1 MMDRGFFIILGA
13 QFLSAL
19 ADNALF
25 IAALALLNFQH
36 APEWHQSMLLWCFT
50 VSYVLL
56 APFAGSF
63 ADSMP
68 KGRAML
74 ICNGIKLA
82 GCVGMLVGAPP
93 LLAYALVG
101 FGAAA
106 YSPAKYGIVTEYLPH
121 EKLVAA
127 NGWLEGATVSAI
139 IFGTVLGGF
148 LVSERIDHLVH
159 SVPVIGSLDTPT
171 FAISVL
177 ALIYLAASWINLYIP
192 KLDVEIH
199 PLHYSPKYLVRE
211 FWTCVRK
218 LWRDPQGGL
227 SLAVTTLFWGAG
239 RTMQLVVIN
248 WSIIWL
254 GIPFEKATQLVAVVA
269 VGTILGAAAASFYIP
284 LKQAF
289 RVLPAGIAMGV
300 FVISMLFVNQVSVAA
315 SLMVI
320 VGALSGFFVVPLNAM
335 LQHRG
340 HSIMG
345 AGHSIA
351 VQNFNE
357 NLGILVMVGIHAL
370 LVKFFSHPLPADIN
384 PVAAAYFKKGDM
396 PPMYAIIIGF
406 GCLLMI
412 VMTIIYQM
420 HRNAIKRGLM
430 PAEGDAPY
438 HH

>member
-25 IAALALLNFQH
+25 IAALALLKFQH

-82 GCVGMLVGAPP
+82 GCVGMLLGAPP
-93 LLAYALVG
+93 LLSYSLVG

-106 YSPAKYGIVTEYLPH
+106 YSPAKYGIITEYLPH

-139 IFGTVLGGF
+139 IFGTVLGGV
-148 LVSERIDHLVH
+148 LVSPYVDNLLNTTPLLS
-159 SVPVIGSLDTPT
+159 SVETPI
-171 FAISVL
+171 FAISIL
-177 ALIYLAASWINLYIP
+177 AVIYLAASWVNLYIP

-199 PLHYSPKYLVRE
+199 PLHYSPSFLIRE
-211 FWTCVRK
+211 FWSCVKR

-248 WSIIWL
+248 WSILWL
-254 GIPFEKATQLVAVVA
+254 AIPFEKATQLVAVVA

-315 SLMVI
+315 GLMVV

-340 HSIMG
+340 HSLMG

-357 NLGILVMVGIHAL
+357 NLGILVMVGVHAL
-370 LVKFFSHPLPADIN
+370 LVKYFSHPLPADAN
-384 PVAAAYFKKGDM
+384 AVAEAYFKTGDM
-396 PPMYAIIIGF
+396 PPMHAIIIGF
-406 GCLLMI
+406 GCLLMV
-412 VMTIIYQM
+412 VMSIIFQM
-420 HRNAIKRGLM
+420 HRKAIQRGIM
-430 PAEGDAPY
+430 PKEGDAPF
-438 HH
+438 HP